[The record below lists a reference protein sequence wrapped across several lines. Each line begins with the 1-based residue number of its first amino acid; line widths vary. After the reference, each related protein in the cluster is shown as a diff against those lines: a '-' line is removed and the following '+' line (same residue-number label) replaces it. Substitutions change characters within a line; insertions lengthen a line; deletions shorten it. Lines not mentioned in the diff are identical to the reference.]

1 MKSYVFKVAIE
12 PDKFED
18 GRDAWHAFCPA
29 LKGCHTWGHTHEEAL
44 ANLREAIDLYV
55 QDLIEAGEQIP
66 VDQGTIELLEPA
78 VVVNV
83 CRFIRALEGDGF
95 ALQRV
100 RGSHR
105 IYRHAD
111 GRRVV
116 VAYHALNETFPIG
129 TLRAMIADAGWQDED
144 LRRLGLLD

>member
-1 MKSYVFKVAIE
+1 MTRVPRGQWA
-12 PDKFED
+12 
-18 GRDAWHAFCPA
+18 R
-29 LKGCHTWGHTHEEAL
+29 
-44 ANLREAIDLYV
+44 
-55 QDLIEAGEQIP
+55 
-66 VDQGTIELLEPA
+66 
-78 VVVNV
+78 
-83 CRFIRALEGDGF
+83 RFIRALEGDGF

-129 TLRAMIADAGWQDED
+129 TLRCDDRGRWMAG
-144 LRRLGLLD
+144 